1 MQVKEI
7 MTKSVKT
14 VSPSDSVKKAA
25 QIMEEVNC
33 GSVPVTEGDRVVGM
47 LTDRDITIKAVARG
61 QGSDTPV
68 KNCMSGT
75 VVTIKPDADAREAA
89 NMMADNQVRRLPV
102 VDNQKL
108 VGILAIADLARVN
121 IYVSESGKALSEI
134 SEPSRQANAVRH

>member
-68 KNCMSGT
+68 KNCMSST

-89 NMMADNQVRRLPV
+89 NMMAGNQVRRLPV